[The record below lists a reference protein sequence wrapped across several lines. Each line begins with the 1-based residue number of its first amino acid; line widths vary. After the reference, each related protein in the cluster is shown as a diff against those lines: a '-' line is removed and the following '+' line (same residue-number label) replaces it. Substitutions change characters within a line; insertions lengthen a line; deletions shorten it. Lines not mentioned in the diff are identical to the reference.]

1 MGKIKLKNIKIY
13 SNHGC
18 LDEERLI
25 GSDYVLQL
33 DVKTDLNKSCRTDD
47 IKDTVDYVALN
58 SIIKEETLKRS
69 KLLENVAHRI
79 IDRIFNEHRSVTK
92 AKVEISKINPPIE
105 GNVEAVSIIIK
116 RKENLK
122 N

>member
-69 KLLENVAHRI
+69 KLLEKVAHRI